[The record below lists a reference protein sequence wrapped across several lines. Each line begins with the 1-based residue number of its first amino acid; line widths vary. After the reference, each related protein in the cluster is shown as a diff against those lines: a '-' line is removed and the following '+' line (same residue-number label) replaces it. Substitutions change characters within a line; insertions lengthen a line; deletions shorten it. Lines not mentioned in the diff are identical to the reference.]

1 MIKIINSR
9 FSYDTE
15 KVRLGGSA
23 QVYRGVDLSSSPP
36 REVAIKILDAAAAS
50 EPMLQTFYDRE
61 VESLLSLNHP
71 NIVELIDAGID
82 EEGKYFLVLEW
93 VESDLKTWLSKKG
106 EVPWEDFIRALGI
119 PVAEALAFAHQLK
132 IIHRDVK
139 PGNVLLT
146 KDGVPKLADFGI
158 SKIKSDLTVS
168 PHTTVDFMSRPY
180 SPPERDSTFSRDVF
194 GFGVLIV
201 GALSGF
207 ELKDYPDIGTALND
221 LDVPKELTDFLNRCV
236 NLKPEHRPK
245 NGLIMAEELSGLMSN
260 RASKR
265 KTKRKIRVDIAFSVS
280 TKFSELS
287 GCALSK
293 AEKEIIEDL
302 SVSSRMKQAEEP
314 SNFGQV
320 DGRYVFISGGEYSY
334 GAVVVAAG
342 GISPYIRII
351 GVVALRSGQADR
363 NQNIDLDLSDFEF
376 TLDSGLNANAALE
389 IIKSLISS
397 LEMHEREKAEY
408 LVDREKGRLLDQ
420 WRSQLRARQK
430 VEKTREKPIAYGSF
444 SKNGNRVVFRTDS
457 NLSLIEIGELR
468 KIEVGESG
476 DWQTPGE
483 VESVGS
489 NEIQIWFDVIPN
501 WIPDSGKLVLDTS
514 AASIKINREKNALE
528 NLIHKNPEV
537 VNLNLRD
544 VIIDPTTQNEPSK
557 IDVSKWFNPDL
568 DSDKKDVVRSALGSD
583 GMFAVEGPPGTGKTT
598 FIAELVAQEIARNPE
613 ARVLISSQ
621 TNVALDNA
629 LVRIIKNVD
638 QTRAIRLADRS
649 GLKVLSDAKPLLLE
663 SQVEIWRQKT
673 QSQAR
678 KQFGLWCRSVGL
690 KPVEVEIAGAISQVL
705 LSKRQE
711 IEFRDS
717 ASKIETELKDPKKA
731 IRDADREKMAEDV
744 RGFKKRAARA
754 KREYS
759 DLQTKYKKSI
769 KEIGID
775 IFADDLDLIEQQA
788 LQINAPMK
796 IHEGKIHLALSWIQR
811 LESGSEFEESIL
823 DNAQVIGGTCIGIA
837 KHKDIK
843 TLKYDLCIVDE
854 ASKATATETLVPLV
868 RAKRWVLVGDQKQLP
883 PFQEDAMRNRELIE
897 EFELDEVE
905 LKTTLFDRML
915 GGLPDHSHM
924 GLRVQRRMTKAIGEL
939 VSNCFYDGKLESLGP
954 EPFGE
959 IPGVLTKPITWWS
972 TSNLQGRYEDG
983 GGQSFQSYSNYTEVK
998 VIRDLLTR
1006 IGFARK
1012 AGGLKELQD
1021 VLVIA
1026 PYSSQVSAL
1035 RRQIDGMTTQLEGV
1049 QVETN
1054 TIDAVQGREADLVI
1068 FSTVRSNAN
1077 LKVGFLDSDKR
1088 INVALSRA
1096 KKGLILIGDSIFLSS
1111 AESPF
1116 KEVISF
1122 IAENPNYGSMETLS

>member
-23 QVYRGVDLSSSPP
+23 QVYRGIDLSSSPP

-93 VESDLKTWLSKKG
+93 VESDLKTWLSAKDQ
-106 EVPWEDFIRALGI
+106 VPWEDFIRALGI

-139 PGNVLLT
+139 PGNVLIT
-146 KDGVPKLADFGI
+146 REGIPKLADFGI

-207 ELKDYPDIGTALND
+207 ELKDYPDIGSALND
-221 LDVPKELTDFLNRCV
+221 LDVPQELTDFLIRCV
-236 NLKPEHRPK
+236 NLAPEHRPK
-245 NGLIMAEELSGLMSN
+245 NGLVMAEELSSLMSN

-265 KTKRKIRVDIAFSVS
+265 KSKRKVRIEIAYTVG
-280 TKFSELS
+280 TKFSELAE
-287 GCALSK
+287 CALSK

-302 SVSSRMKQAEEP
+302 SASPRMRQAEDP
-314 SNFGQV
+314 SFFGQI
-320 DGRYVFISGGEYSY
+320 DGRHVFISGAEYSY
-334 GAVVVAAG
+334 RAVVVAAG
-342 GISPYIRII
+342 VAPYIKLL

-363 NQNIDLDLSDFEF
+363 NQNVDLDLSDYEF
-376 TLDSGLNANAALE
+376 TVEAGLSANTSLE
-389 IIKSLISS
+389 TVKGLISS
-397 LEMHEREKAEY
+397 LETHEREKAEKF
-408 LVDREKGRLLDQ
+408 VDREKGRLLDQ
-420 WRSQLRARQK
+420 WRLQLRARQK
-430 VEKTREKPIAYGSF
+430 VEKTREKPLKYISV
-444 SKNGNRVVFRTDS
+444 SKKGNRVVFRSDS
-457 NLSLIEIGELR
+457 DLSLMEIGELR
-468 KIEVGESG
+468 KVDVGESG
-476 DWQTPGE
+476 EWQPAGE
-483 VESVGS
+483 VESVDS
-489 NEIQIWFDVIPN
+489 NEVSIWFDEIPRR
-501 WIPDSGKLVLDTS
+501 IPDAGKLVLDTT
-514 AASIKINREKNALE
+514 AASIKINREKHALE
-528 NLIHKNPEV
+528 NLIHRNPEV

-544 VIIDPTTQNEPSK
+544 VIIDPTTQKEPAK
-557 IDVSKWFNPDL
+557 IDISKWFNPDL
-568 DSDKKDVVRSALGSD
+568 DGDKKDVVRSALGSD

-598 FIAELVAQEIARNPE
+598 FIAELVAQEIAKNPE

-638 QTRAIRLADRS
+638 QKRVVRLADRS

-663 SQVEIWRQKT
+663 SQVENWRQKT
-673 QSQAR
+673 QNQAR
-678 KQFGLWCRSVGL
+678 KQFELWCHSVGL
-690 KPVEVEIAGAISQVL
+690 KPSEIEIAGVISQVL
-705 LSKRQE
+705 MSKRQE
-711 IEFRDS
+711 IEFQDS
-717 ASKIETELKDPKKA
+717 ASKIEVELNDDNRA
-731 IRDADREKMAEDV
+731 IRDADREKMDIDK
-744 RGFKKRAARA
+744 RGFEKRAARA

-759 DLQTKYKKSI
+759 DLQKKHKKSI
-769 KEIGID
+769 KELGID
-775 IFADDLDLIEQQA
+775 ILESDIDLIERLS
-788 LQINAPMK
+788 LQIVAPMK
-796 IHEGKIHLALSWIQR
+796 GYEGKIHLALSWIQR

-915 GGLPDHSHM
+915 GGLPEHSRM

-939 VSNCFYDGKLESLGP
+939 VSSCFYDGNLDSLGP

-959 IPGVLTKPITWWS
+959 IQGVLTKPITWWS
-972 TSNLQGRYEDG
+972 TSNLHGRHETG
-983 GGQSFQSYSNYTEVK
+983 GGQGFQSYSNHTEVK

-1006 IGFARK
+1006 IGFAHK
-1012 AGGLKELQD
+1012 AGGLKDLQD
-1021 VLVIA
+1021 ILVIA

-1068 FSTVRSNAN
+1068 FSTVRSNSN

-1096 KKGLILIGDSIFLSS
+1096 KKGLILVGDSVFLSS

-1116 KEVISF
+1116 KEVINFVS
-1122 IAENPNYGSMETLS
+1122 ANPNYGSMEALS

>member
-1 MIKIINSR
+1 MIKTINGR
-9 FSYDTE
+9 FTYDTE

-23 QVYRGVDLSSSPP
+23 QVYRGVDLSVSPA

-93 VESDLKTWLSKKG
+93 VESDLKAWLSKKD
-106 EVPWEDFIRALGI
+106 EVPWEDFIRDLGVPI
-119 PVAEALAFAHQLK
+119 AEALAFAHQLK

-139 PGNVLLT
+139 PGNILLT
-146 KDGVPKLADFGI
+146 KDGTPKLADFGI

-180 SPPERDSTFSRDVF
+180 SPPERDSTFSRDIF

-207 ELKDYPDIGTALND
+207 ELKDYPDIGAALSD

-236 NLKPEHRPK
+236 NLTPEHRPR
-245 NGLIMAEELSGLMSN
+245 NGLIMAEELSSLMSN

-265 KTKRKIRVDIAFSVS
+265 KSKRKVRVEVAYSVG
-280 TKFSELS
+280 TKFSELAE
-287 GCALSK
+287 CALSK
-293 AEKEIIEDL
+293 VEKEIIEDL
-302 SVSSRMKQAEEP
+302 SASPRMRQAEDP
-314 SNFGQV
+314 SFFGQI
-320 DGRYVFISGGEYSY
+320 DGRHVFISGAEYSY
-334 GAVVVAAG
+334 RAVVVAAG
-342 GISPYIRII
+342 VAPYIKLT

-363 NQNIDLDLSDFEF
+363 NQNVDLDLSDYEF
-376 TLDSGLNANAALE
+376 TVDAGLSANSSLE
-389 IIKSLISS
+389 TLKGLISS
-397 LEMHEREKAEY
+397 LETHEREKAEY

-420 WRSQLRARQK
+420 WRLQLRARQK
-430 VEKTREKPIAYGSF
+430 VEKTREKPIAYRSS
-444 SKNGNRVVFRTDS
+444 SKNGNRVVFRSDS
-457 NLSLIEIGELR
+457 DLSLIEIGELR

-476 DWQTPGE
+476 DWQTAGE

-489 NEIQIWFDVIPN
+489 NEVQIWFDVLPK
-501 WIPDSGKLVLDTS
+501 WIPDTGKLVLDTS
-514 AASIKINREKNALE
+514 AASIKITREKNALE

-537 VNLNLRD
+537 VNINLRE
-544 VIIDPTTQNEPSK
+544 VIIDPTTQKEPSK
-557 IDVSKWFNPDL
+557 IDISEWFNPDL
-568 DSDKKDVVRSALGSD
+568 DSDKKGVVRSALGSD

-598 FIAELVAQEIARNPE
+598 FIAELVAQEIAKNPE
-613 ARVLISSQ
+613 SRVLISSQ

-629 LVRIIKNVD
+629 LVRIIKNID
-638 QTRAIRLADRS
+638 QSRVIRLADRS
-649 GLKVLSDAKPLLLE
+649 GLKVLSDAKPLLLD

-673 QSQAR
+673 QKQAR
-678 KQFGLWCRSVGL
+678 NQFELWCRSVGL
-690 KPVEVEIAGAISQVL
+690 KPIEIEIAGAISQIL
-705 LSKRQE
+705 MFKRQE
-711 IEFRDS
+711 IEQRNVALDLES
-717 ASKIETELKDPKKA
+717 VLSNTKKG
-731 IRDADREKMAEDV
+731 ITDDDRAKMTDQK
-744 RGFKKRAARA
+744 RGCERKVTRA
-754 KREYS
+754 KREYT
-759 DLQTKYKKSI
+759 DLQKKYKKSI
-769 KEIGID
+769 KEMGID
-775 IFADDLDLIEQQA
+775 IFVDDLDLIEQQS
-788 LQINAPMK
+788 LQIIAPMK
-796 IHEGKIHLALSWIQR
+796 SYEDKIHLALSWIQR

-915 GGLPDHSHM
+915 GGLPNHSRM

-972 TSNLQGRYEDG
+972 TSNLQGRFEDG

-1006 IGFARK
+1006 IGFVRK

-1096 KKGLILIGDSIFLSS
+1096 KKGLILIGDSVFLSS

-1116 KEVISF
+1116 KEVINF
-1122 IAENPNYGSMETLS
+1122 ISENPTYGSMETLS

>member
-1 MIKIINSR
+1 MIKIISSR

-23 QVYRGVDLSSSPP
+23 QVYRGIDLSSSPP

-61 VESLLSLNHP
+61 VESLLSLNQP

-93 VESDLKTWLSKKG
+93 VESDLKTWLSKKDG
-106 EVPWEDFIRALGI
+106 VPWEDFIRALGI
-119 PVAEALAFAHQLK
+119 PIAEALAFAHQLK

-207 ELKDYPDIGTALND
+207 ELKDYPDIGKALND

-236 NLKPEHRPK
+236 NLTPEHRPK
-245 NGLIMAEELSGLMSN
+245 NGLIMAEELTGLMSN

-265 KTKRKIRVDIAFSVS
+265 KTKRKIRVDIAFSVK
-280 TKFSELS
+280 TKFSELAE
-287 GCALSK
+287 CDLSK

-302 SVSSRMKQAEEP
+302 SASSSMRQAEEP
-314 SNFGQV
+314 THFGQI
-320 DGRYVFISGGEYSY
+320 DGRHLYISGGEFSY
-334 GAVVVAAG
+334 RAVVVAAG
-342 GISPYIRII
+342 VSPYIRLT
-351 GVVALRSGQADR
+351 GVVALRPGQADR
-363 NQNIDLDLSDFEF
+363 NQNVDLDLSDFEF
-376 TLDSGLNANAALE
+376 TLESDLNANTALE
-389 IIKSLISS
+389 TVKGLVSS
-397 LEMHEREKAEY
+397 LEIHEGEKAEY

-430 VEKTREKPIAYGSF
+430 VEKTREKPIAYRSF
-444 SKNGNRVVFRTDS
+444 SKNGNRVVFRSDS
-457 NLSLIEIGELR
+457 DLSLIEIGELR

-476 DWQTPGE
+476 DWQTAGE
-483 VESVGS
+483 VESIGT
-489 NEIQIWFDVIPN
+489 NEIQIWFDVIPK

-544 VIIDPTTQNEPSK
+544 VIIDPTTQNEPSN

-638 QTRAIRLADRS
+638 QRRVIRLADRS
-649 GLKVLSDAKPLLLE
+649 GLKVLNDAKPLLLE

-673 QSQAR
+673 QGQAR
-678 KQFGLWCRSVGL
+678 KQFELWCRSVGL
-690 KPVEVEIAGAISQVL
+690 KPVEIEIAGAISQIL
-705 LSKRQE
+705 LSRRQE
-711 IEFRDS
+711 IEFRNS

-731 IRDADREKMAEDV
+731 IRDADREKMTEDV
-744 RGFKKRAARA
+744 RGLRKRAARA
-754 KREYS
+754 KSEYS
-759 DLQTKYKKSI
+759 DLQKIYKKSI
-769 KEIGID
+769 KEMGID
-775 IFADDLDLIEQQA
+775 IFVDDLDLIEQQS
-788 LQINAPMK
+788 LQIIAPMK
-796 IHEGKIHLALSWIQR
+796 SHEGKIHLALSWIQR

-915 GGLPDHSHM
+915 GGLPDHSRM

-959 IPGVLTKPITWWS
+959 IPGVLTRPITWWS

-983 GGQSFQSYSNYTEVK
+983 GGQSFQSYSNHTEVRA
-998 VIRDLLTR
+998 IRDLLTR
-1006 IGFARK
+1006 IGFVRK

-1049 QVETN
+1049 QVEIN

-1096 KKGLILIGDSIFLSS
+1096 KKGLILIGDSVFLSS

-1116 KEVISF
+1116 KEVIRF
-1122 IAENPNYGSMETLS
+1122 ITENPIYGSVETLS